1 MTNCPK
7 REKALPVSRTINPVT
22 QVAEVAVKRAL
33 IKLILL
39 PSLEA
44 AGRVRSKAPVVIT
57 KSHPNAIICIG
68 DNLDFLIAGVEI
80 IVEMVSHLFLVNL

>member
-1 MTNCPK
+1 M
-7 REKALPVSRTINPVT
+7 T

-44 AGRVRSKAPVVIT
+44 AGRVRSKAPVIIT

-68 DNLDFLIAGVEI
+68 ANLDSLISGSGVEI
-80 IVEMVSHLFLVNL
+80 VVEMVSHLFLVNF

>member
-7 REKALPVSRTINPVT
+7 VEKAPPVSRTVNPVT
-22 QVAEVAVKRAL
+22 QVAAVAVKRAL

-44 AGRVRSKAPVVIT
+44 TGKVRSKAPVVIT

-68 DNLDFLIAGVEI
+68 DNLDSLIAGVVI
-80 IVEMVSHLFLVNL
+80 IVEMVSHLFLVNF